1 MIYDHIKTVLPEWI
15 EYNAHMQDAY
25 YGLIFS
31 KAVDAL
37 QDEVGLDQAYRKKM
51 GCTIYLAEEHKFF

>member
-1 MIYDHIKTVLPEWI
+1 
-15 EYNAHMQDAY
+15 MQDAY

-37 QDEVGLDQAYRKKM
+37 QDDLGFDQAYRQKRAARS
-51 GCTIYLAEEHKFF
+51 TL

>member
-1 MIYDHIKTVLPEWI
+1 MIFKHIKTVLPEWI
-15 EYNAHMQDAY
+15 DCNGHMQDAY

-37 QDEVGLDQAYRKKM
+37 QDDLGFDQAYRQKRAARS
-51 GCTIYLAEEHKFF
+51 TL

>member
-1 MIYDHIKTVLPEWI
+1 MIYNHIKTVLPEWI

-31 KAVDAL
+31 KAVDSL
-37 QDEVGLDQAYRKKM
+37 QD
-51 GCTIYLAEEHKFF
+51 